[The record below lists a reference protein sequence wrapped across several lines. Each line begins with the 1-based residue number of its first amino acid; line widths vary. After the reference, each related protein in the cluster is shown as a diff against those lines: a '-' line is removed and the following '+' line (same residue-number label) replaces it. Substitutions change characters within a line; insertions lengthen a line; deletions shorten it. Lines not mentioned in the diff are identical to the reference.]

1 MAPADNRGTAAAFAA
16 DNRGTAADNPEIVAA
31 AFAADNRGI
40 VVAAFAADNPEIAV
54 AAAAFVAAPAVAA
67 DDSGGVAELPER

>member
-31 AFAADNRGI
+31 AFAAGNRG
-40 VVAAFAADNPEIAV
+40 IAV
-54 AAAAFVAAPAVAA
+54 AADIRGIAVAA
-67 DDSGGVAELPER
+67 LAVAVDGSSGVAEQAVPAR